1 MGESTETDEYFDPA
15 RHRFSTEDI
24 APDAETL
31 GLSVILHVT
40 HRSRDALGPYHPSA
54 RAIAS
59 DGSMFAEL
67 AFQSMSAL
75 LDLLMTHAGQI
86 VVVQPQT
93 VRDTIWQMTHDAV
106 TGQQESAQ

>member
-1 MGESTETDEYFDPA
+1 
-15 RHRFSTEDI
+15 
-24 APDAETL
+24 
-31 GLSVILHVT
+31 
-40 HRSRDALGPYHPSA
+40 SRDALGPYHPSA

-106 TGQQESAQ
+106 TCQQESAQYVGFQLYNGVTCQVKMSIQIFYKLITQYMI